1 LLAGNYLIRRQRP
14 DPDRDPPMPDTTEA
28 LDTATATRLRTVLGR
43 LARQLRTTTA
53 STDAGLTPTKIS
65 VLLTVDRRGTT
76 RISEVAEIE
85 ALNPTLLSRSISTLV
100 DAGLLDRVSDAADRR
115 TAWVQV
121 TDEGHRL
128 AERMRR
134 ERTEV
139 VNRGMSALPAAERR
153 LVEQAIP
160 ALEALADELRD
171 GPR

>member
-1 LLAGNYLIRRQRP
+1 
-14 DPDRDPPMPDTTEA
+14 MPTTSEA
-28 LDTATATRLRTVLGR
+28 LDAATAARLRTVLGR
-43 LARQLRTTTA
+43 LSRQLRTTAA

-65 VLLTVDRRGTT
+65 VLLSVDRRGMT
-76 RISEVAEIE
+76 RISEVAELE
-85 ALNPTLLSRSISTLV
+85 ALNPTLLSRTISTLV
-100 DAGLLDRVSDAADRR
+100 DAGLLDRVSDAGDRR
-115 TAWVQV
+115 AAWVEV

-153 LVEQAIP
+153 IVEQAIP

-171 GPR
+171 RPR